1 MNQRGIRPKAVLF
14 DLDGTLVD
22 THGLILQCYE
32 YATQTHLQQPMRQ
45 ELWQQLVGL
54 PLDLVFEALCL
65 HYGTPITPALI
76 DTLKKTYRAHMHD
89 HAGNIRA
96 FPGILEMLTTLRE
109 RDLRMAVVTTKNRPM
124 ALRHLETAELTDFF
138 AVIVAGDDLKN
149 MKPDPE
155 PFLRA
160 LELLELRAED
170 AVHIGDSQH
179 DIIGAKAA
187 GIYAIAAL
195 WGADNKETLLAAG
208 PDHSINDPSEIS
220 AIF

>member
-1 MNQRGIRPKAVLF
+1 MRDKGTSSKAVLF

-54 PLDLVFEALCL
+54 PLDQMFEALCL
-65 HYGTPITPALI
+65 HYGTPMTPALM
-76 DTLKKTYRAHMHD
+76 DMLKQTYRAHMHT
-89 HAGNIRA
+89 HADDIRA
-96 FPGILEMLTTLRE
+96 FPGILEMLTVLRS
-109 RDLRMAVVTTKNRPM
+109 RGLRLAVVTTKNRPM
-124 ALRHLETAELTDFF
+124 ALRHLETSELTDFF
-138 AVIVAGDDLKN
+138 EVIVAGDDMKK

-170 AVHIGDSQH
+170 AAHIGDSQH
-179 DIIGAKAA
+179 DITGAKAA

-195 WGADNKETLLAAG
+195 WGADNRATLLAAA
-208 PDHSINDPSEIS
+208 PDHIINDPFEIS
-220 AIF
+220 NII